1 MESLK
6 NMAKILNT
14 SENKTNTLPLI
25 IQAAE
30 DKSWRVRLA
39 LSKIFAEVIQIDISE
54 LSEAEGKEL
63 ADSSLI

>member
-14 SENKTNTLPLI
+14 NENKTNILPLI
-25 IQAAE
+25 IQSAE

-39 LSKIFAEVIQIDISE
+39 LSKIFSEVIMLIID
-54 LSEAEGKEL
+54 
-63 ADSSLI
+63 

>member
-6 NMAKILNT
+6 NMAKILNA

-39 LSKIFAEVIQIDISE
+39 LSKIFAEVTLKIR
-54 LSEAEGKEL
+54 LS
-63 ADSSLI
+63 